1 MYWHKKYSNVAAQG
15 PTSPGVPALDAKVL
29 GLCASCRGISLVF
42 ISREKVILI
51 FCGNLLN

>member
-1 MYWHKKYSNVAAQG
+1 MYWHKKYPNVAAQG